1 MIENTY
7 LERERMGS
15 SRTNVR
21 IDLVT
26 YPVCSAYGRCALEL
40 FRATVRARDVD
51 LWVPSDGYPS
61 YVSIPIVR
69 IHTRPRVVRVRS
81 LGLLPGFADGSE
93 ILFVSDTNR

>member
-15 SRTNVR
+15 SRANVR

-26 YPVCSAYGRCALEL
+26 YPVCGAYGWCSREL
-40 FRATVRARDVD
+40 FRATARARDVD

-61 YVSIPIVR
+61 YVSIPG
-69 IHTRPRVVRVRS
+69 
-81 LGLLPGFADGSE
+81 LGWSGTGHWGYSRALRTDRKSYYVYALE
-93 ILFVSDTNR
+93 

>member
-26 YPVCSAYGRCALEL
+26 YPVCGAYGCCSRKL

-61 YVSIPIVR
+61 YVSIPGLGWSGTIGAIPGLCGRIGNPDHIAGVR
-69 IHTRPRVVRVRS
+69 I
-81 LGLLPGFADGSE
+81 
-93 ILFVSDTNR
+93 

>member
-26 YPVCSAYGRCALEL
+26 YPVCGAYGWCSREL
-40 FRATVRARDVD
+40 FRATARARDVD

-61 YVSIPIVR
+61 YVSIPG
-69 IHTRPRVVRVRS
+69 
-81 LGLLPGFADGSE
+81 LGWSGTEHWGYSRALRTDRKSYYPLE
-93 ILFVSDTNR
+93 